1 MQITWLGHASFKIIA
16 AGKIIY
22 IDPYAG
28 NYDEKADVILVTHEH
43 FDHFS
48 REKIGL
54 ILDDH
59 TQIFSSTNVA
69 SQINGAV
76 GMKPGDTKEAFGIG
90 ITAVQAYN
98 TNKRFHPKGMG
109 IGFVIE
115 AEGKKIYHAGDT
127 DKIPEMKYIKADVAL
142 LPVSGTYVMT
152 AKEAVEAVKDIKPKI
167 AVPMHYGVVAGTVDD
182 AELFKELVEK
192 ETDTK
197 AVVIEEGRKI
207 VV

>member
-1 MQITWLGHASFKIIA
+1 M
-16 AGKIIY
+16 
-22 IDPYAG
+22 
-28 NYDEKADVILVTHEH
+28 THEH

-48 REKIGL
+48 REKVGA
-54 ILDDH
+54 ILSDS
-59 TQIFSSTNVA
+59 TLIFSSVNVA

-76 GMKPGDTKEAFGIG
+76 GMKPGDTKEAFGMSIA
-90 ITAVQAYN
+90 AVQAYN

-109 IGFVIE
+109 IGFVIG

-127 DKIPEMKYIKADVAL
+127 DRIPEMKYVKADVAL

-167 AVPMHYGVVAGTVDD
+167 VVPMHFGVVAGTVDD